1 MGGVVPFQCK
11 TNSEK
16 FHDTHLSLENSIVLE
31 LPQTD
36 SSIQEKTTLTYESE
50 TPVQSNATS
59 EIIEKSVSKNIW
71 ESIEVVPLAK
81 ETESRNDRLIFN
93 ESLVQENPLQ
103 DEAFKKTESKSAPLT
118 FNEDTSQNLSLPVDA
133 IIQDAHLPRNNHE
146 LNEPHNDFENQNID
160 SKPFKRQLSSSPNEN
175 IIGKPVDTVD
185 LKMLVLSAVFI
196 FLCVFGICSVK
207 YFSRFRTI
215 WIVNRVNP
223 GTNRANPAPI

>member
-16 FHDTHLSLENSIVLE
+16 FHDNHLPSEDSIVLE
-31 LPQTD
+31 LTQTN

-50 TPVQSNATS
+50 SFIQRSNATS
-59 EIIEKSVSKNIW
+59 EIIEKPVRKNIW

-81 ETESRNDRLIFN
+81 ETESPD
-93 ESLVQENPLQ
+93 Q
-103 DEAFKKTESKSAPLT
+103 DEAFKKKESISAPLT
-118 FNEDTSQNLSLPVDA
+118 FNEDTNQNLSSPVNA
-133 IIQDAHLPRNNHE
+133 IIEDAHLPRNNHE
-146 LNEPHNDFENQNID
+146 LHEPNNDFENQNID
-160 SKPFKRQLSSSPNEN
+160 SRPFKRQLSWLPNEH

-207 YFSRFRTI
+207 YFLRFRTI

-223 GTNRANPAPI
+223 GTNRGNPAPIPC